1 MTPMLDHA
9 LGLPEVDPDRIA
21 LYGWSF
27 GGYLAPRAATAE
39 HRLAACISDC
49 GPYDSLAATL
59 ARIPAPLRH
68 QFPDGNA
75 VVLRLLTE
83 ALDVVAGKP
92 TAGWALRRN
101 MFVHGVGTPME
112 FLRLAGDYS
121 LKGREQHLISCP
133 TFVSATDGDDLSAT
147 AHEFAANLR
156 CPHEYVLFGQ
166 EVGVFGHCEMA
177 GREVFHRRMFRWL
190 DGVLAPPG

>member
-1 MTPMLDHA
+1 MLAFDGPGQGTVIVDQGITFRPDWENVVTPMLDHA

-92 TAGWALRRN
+92 TAGWA
-101 MFVHGVGTPME
+101 
-112 FLRLAGDYS
+112 
-121 LKGREQHLISCP
+121 
-133 TFVSATDGDDLSAT
+133 
-147 AHEFAANLR
+147 
-156 CPHEYVLFGQ
+156 
-166 EVGVFGHCEMA
+166 
-177 GREVFHRRMFRWL
+177 
-190 DGVLAPPG
+190 